1 VVQGELMTLSSQE
14 MRSLSL
20 SGIAH
25 RCRQESERYFRRQAN
40 DSTYCYELFRRAFR
54 ERSDAAW
61 VLIYE
66 QYTPLVAGWVEH
78 HNGYASSGEDVGYFV
93 NRAFEKMWS
102 AIQPEKF
109 ARFPDLKSLLRYL
122 QLCVHS
128 VVIDHVR
135 AEEFATQEEPA
146 AILDGV
152 EAPVLNKLQR
162 EAFWQQIQRRLHDE
176 REQQLLYYRYGLGFK
191 PRQLCE
197 HFPDEFPD
205 VNEVYG
211 MTQNILARLRRDEEL
226 RQLFLAEFIEL

>member
-1 VVQGELMTLSSQE
+1 MTLSSQE
-14 MRSLSL
+14 LRSLSL
-20 SGIAH
+20 ANVAYH
-25 RCRQESERYFRRQAN
+25 CRQESERYFRRQAN
-40 DSTYCYELFRRAFR
+40 DSTYCYELFRRAIL
-54 ERSDAAW
+54 ERSDVAW
-61 VLIYE
+61 ALIYD
-66 QYTPLVAGWVEH
+66 QYTPQVAGWVKSH
-78 HNGYASSGEDVGYFV
+78 SSYDSSGEEVGYFV

-109 ARFPDLKSLLRYL
+109 PRFPDLKSLLRYL

-135 AEEFATQEEPA
+135 AEEFTTLEEPS
-146 AILDGV
+146 IVLEGVEVPVLDG
-152 EAPVLNKLQR
+152 LQR
-162 EAFWQQIQRRLHDE
+162 QAFWQQIQRRLHDV
-176 REQQLLYYRYGLGFK
+176 REQQLLYYRYGLGLK

-226 RQLFLAEFIEL
+226 RQLFLSEFVEL

>member
-1 VVQGELMTLSSQE
+1 MTLSSQE

-20 SGIAH
+20 AGIAH
-25 RCRQESERYFRRQAN
+25 HCRQESERYFQRQAN
-40 DSTYCYELFRRAFR
+40 DPTYCYELFRRAIL

-61 VLIYE
+61 LLIYN
-66 QYTPLVAGWVEH
+66 QYTPQVAGWVKSH
-78 HNGYASSGEDVGYFV
+78 SSYAASGEEVSYFV
-93 NRAFEKMWS
+93 NRSFEKMWS

-135 AEEFATQEEPA
+135 AGEFATLEEPTA
-146 AILDGV
+146 VLEGVETPILD
-152 EAPVLNKLQR
+152 ELQR
-162 EAFWQQIQRRLHDE
+162 QAFWQQIQRRLNDE

-197 HFPDEFPD
+197 HFPEEFPD
-205 VNEVYG
+205 VNEVYSV
-211 MTQNILARLRRDEEL
+211 TQNILARLRRDEEL
-226 RQLFLAEFIEL
+226 RQLFLAEFVES

>member
-1 VVQGELMTLSSQE
+1 MTDSSQE

-20 SGIAH
+20 ASVAH

-40 DSTYCYELFRRAFR
+40 DSTYCYELFRRAIL

-61 VLIYE
+61 ALIYE
-66 QYTPLVAGWVEH
+66 QYTPQVAGWIKS
-78 HNGYASSGEDVGYFV
+78 HNSYASSGEEVSYFV

-109 ARFPDLKSLLRYL
+109 PRFPDLKSLLRYL
-122 QLCVHS
+122 QLCVQS

-135 AEEFATQEEPA
+135 AEEFTTLEEPA
-146 AILDGV
+146 IVLEGV
-152 EAPVLNKLQR
+152 EVPILNALQR
-162 EAFWQQIQRRLHDE
+162 QAFWQQIQRRLHDA
-176 REQQLLYYRYGLGFK
+176 REQQLLYYRYGLGLK

-197 HFPDEFPD
+197 HFPEEFPD

-226 RQLFLAEFIEL
+226 RQFFLAEFVEL

>member
-1 VVQGELMTLSSQE
+1 MTLSSDE

-20 SGIAH
+20 SGVAH
-25 RCRQESERYFRRQAN
+25 RCRQESERYFRRQSY
-40 DSTYCYELFRRAFR
+40 DPTYCYELFRRAIL

-61 VLIYE
+61 ALIYA
-66 QYTPLVAGWVEH
+66 QYTPQVSGWVQRH
-78 HNGYASSGEDVGYFV
+78 SGYASSGEEVSYFV
-93 NRAFEKMWS
+93 NRSFEKMWS

-109 ARFPDLKSLLRYL
+109 SRFPDLKSLLRYL

-135 AEEFATQEEPA
+135 AAEYTVYEEPA
-146 AILDGV
+146 LVLEGV
-152 EAPVLNKLQR
+152 ETPVLDALQR
-162 EAFWQQIQRRLHDE
+162 QAFWQQIQRRLNDE
-176 REQQLLYYRYGLGFK
+176 REQQLLYYRYSLGLK

-226 RQLFLAEFIEL
+226 RQFFLAEIADS